1 MDATD
6 LDHKIVDLFY
16 LKTGYTYRE
25 TEAGGGWGGGWKEKL
40 ELTDSFGTELLML
53 HISLS
58 LRMNRLVVFVT
69 ALSRKFVSR
78 PLRSFKNLLLLLCY
92 SFQHVLNLV

>member
-25 TEAGGGWGGGWKEKL
+25 KGGGGVGGGGFGRRSWSLQILL
-40 ELTDSFGTELLML
+40 ELNY
-53 HISLS
+53 LS
-58 LRMNRLVVFVT
+58 
-69 ALSRKFVSR
+69 
-78 PLRSFKNLLLLLCY
+78 CI
-92 SFQHVLNLV
+92 

>member
-25 TEAGGGWGGGWKEKL
+25 KEGRGV
-40 ELTDSFGTELLML
+40 EGEVGAYRFFWNLTT
-53 HISLS
+53 
-58 LRMNRLVVFVT
+58 
-69 ALSRKFVSR
+69 
-78 PLRSFKNLLLLLCY
+78 
-92 SFQHVLNLV
+92 

>member
-25 TEAGGGWGGGWKEKL
+25 GVGLGLGLGLRGGGGGGCWGWSLQILL
-40 ELTDSFGTELLML
+40 ELNY
-53 HISLS
+53 LS
-58 LRMNRLVVFVT
+58 
-69 ALSRKFVSR
+69 
-78 PLRSFKNLLLLLCY
+78 CI
-92 SFQHVLNLV
+92 

>member
-25 TEAGGGWGGGWKEKL
+25 KEGGGGLKEKL
-40 ELTDSFGTELLML
+40 VLTDSFGT
-53 HISLS
+53 
-58 LRMNRLVVFVT
+58 
-69 ALSRKFVSR
+69 
-78 PLRSFKNLLLLLCY
+78 
-92 SFQHVLNLV
+92 

>member
-25 TEAGGGWGGGWKEKL
+25 KEVGGGLKEKL
-40 ELTDSFGTELLML
+40 VLTDSFGTELLML

-58 LRMNRLVVFVT
+58 LRMNRLVVFIT

-78 PLRSFKNLLLLLCY
+78 PRRSFKNLLLLLCY

>member
-25 TEAGGGWGGGWKEKL
+25 KEGGGRGVEGEVGAYRFFWN
-40 ELTDSFGTELLML
+40 LTT
-53 HISLS
+53 
-58 LRMNRLVVFVT
+58 
-69 ALSRKFVSR
+69 
-78 PLRSFKNLLLLLCY
+78 
-92 SFQHVLNLV
+92 